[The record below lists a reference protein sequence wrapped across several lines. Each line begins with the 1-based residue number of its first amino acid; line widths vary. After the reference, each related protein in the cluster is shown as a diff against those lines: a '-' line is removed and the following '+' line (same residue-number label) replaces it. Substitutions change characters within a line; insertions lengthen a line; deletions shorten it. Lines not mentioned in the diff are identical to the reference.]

1 MKAKKKEVDAPLRDS
16 IEIIYKAAD
25 VSLTGAKKA
34 ID

>member
-1 MKAKKKEVDAPLRDS
+1 MKAKKEVNAPLRDS

-34 ID
+34 VD